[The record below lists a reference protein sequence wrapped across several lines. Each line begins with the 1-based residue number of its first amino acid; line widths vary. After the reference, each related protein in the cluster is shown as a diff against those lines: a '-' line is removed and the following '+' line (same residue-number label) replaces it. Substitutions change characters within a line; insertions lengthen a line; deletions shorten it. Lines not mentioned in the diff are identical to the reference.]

1 MSRKT
6 VHFPR
11 PSAGDFYNTARKRVH
26 EYFKEKGITTHANA
40 SMVFKTI
47 AMLSIYFVPY
57 ILMMVGVI
65 TNPWLILGSW
75 LLMGFGMA
83 GIGLSVMHDANH
95 GAYSRNKKVNEIIS
109 QVIWFIGGSSVNW
122 KIQHNVLHHSFTN
135 VEHMDEDLETIPILR
150 FSPHKKYMK
159 IQRFQYIYA
168 WFFYSLMT
176 LMWATMKDFN
186 QLNRY
191 KRKDLIK
198 TQKKS
203 YGALLTELIVV
214 KSIYYVL
221 FLVLPIMLLPIS
233 WWATVLCFICMHF
246 VAGLSLAAIFQPAHV
261 MPDTQFPLPDDQ
273 GNMENKWAIH
283 QLMTTVNFAPNS
295 KLFSWYVGGLNFQ
308 VEHHLFPNICHIHY
322 KKISEIVK
330 KTAEE
335 FNLPYYSKP
344 TFFAALREHTR
355 FLKALGKPDVSLG

>member
-1 MSRKT
+1 MDKNSIKKFWDNQGKKT
-6 VHFPR
+6 YLSNEAISSLEEDPILSNLRIQTEISKIMPMIEERVNSKSSILDLGGGAGQWALRFSSLVQEVSLVEFSDTMINLAIQ
-11 PSAGDFYNTARKRVH
+11 SAA
-26 EYFKEKGITTHANA
+26 
-40 SMVFKTI
+40 
-47 AMLSIYFVPY
+47 
-57 ILMMVGVI
+57 
-65 TNPWLILGSW
+65 
-75 LLMGFGMA
+75 
-83 GIGLSVMHDANH
+83 
-95 GAYSRNKKVNEIIS
+95 NKKVNNIIS
-109 QVIWFIGGSSVNW
+109 QVIWFVGGSSVNW

-135 VEHMDEDLETIPILR
+135 VEHLDEDLESIPILR
-150 FSPHKKYMK
+150 FSPHQKHMK
-159 IQRFQYIYA
+159 IQKYQYIYA

-186 QLNRY
+186 QLNRF

-203 YGALLTELIVV
+203 YGVLLAELVFV
-214 KSIYYVL
+214 KAMYYVL
-221 FLVLPIMLLPIS
+221 FLVLPIIFLPNA
-233 WWATVLCFICMHF
+233 WWLTVIFFICMHF
-246 VAGLSLAAIFQPAHV
+246 IAGLSLAAIFQPAHV

-283 QLMTTVNFAPNS
+283 QLMTTVNFAPES
-295 KLFSWYVGGLNFQ
+295 KFFSWYVGGLNFQ

-344 TFFAALREHTR
+344 TFAAALRDHTR
-355 FLKALGKPDVSLG
+355 FLKALGKPDVSLS